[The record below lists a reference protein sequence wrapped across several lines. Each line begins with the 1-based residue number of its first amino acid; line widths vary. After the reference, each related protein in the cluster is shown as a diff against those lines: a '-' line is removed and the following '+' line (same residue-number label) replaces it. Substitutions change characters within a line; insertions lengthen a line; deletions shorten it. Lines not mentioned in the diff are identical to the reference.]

1 VPSRKPNVASY
12 TDPGGSVSYGFDTAN
27 ELTSLIEPG
36 GAKTTFG
43 YNNAAV
49 RTSTTYP
56 GGTVLANNPDNSMR
70 TQEIKATNGS
80 NVFSDLAY
88 SYANGSGDT
97 SLAQARTDKVAG
109 ATTNYAYAALT
120 RVTQATETTG
130 GNTTASWLY
139 CYDCDDARV
148 LLRSA

>member
-1 VPSRKPNVASY
+1 VASY

-27 ELTSLIEPG
+27 VLTSLIEPG

-97 SLAQARTDKVAG
+97 SLAQARTECEGGLDQVRHASNEFHNG
-109 ATTNYAYAALT
+109 RWIGEDLGQFRVGEYSFELGEQWLT
-120 RVTQATETTG
+120 RHEQ
-130 GNTTASWLY
+130 
-139 CYDCDDARV
+139 
-148 LLRSA
+148 